1 MPAATDTSFL
11 PPMPGT
17 AERPGVDEREH
28 PGRLSGSGSDSCI
41 AYLREVQR
49 VIVEANL
56 QDQLAQRREP
66 H

>member
-11 PPMPGT
+11 PSLPSM
-17 AERPGVDEREH
+17 AERPGMDEREH
-28 PGRLSGSGSDSCI
+28 PGRRSGRGSLGCI

-56 QDQLAQRREP
+56 RDQIAQQREP